1 MKVFKT
7 LILAAM
13 MALFG
18 ACGLLQEKNEGALAS
33 TYATLYAFF
42 ETEAAG
48 SVGCF
53 PDSNNNN
60 TYSPDNTLKAVYSF
74 QIERPSTLVVC
85 VKNTTDYTPG
95 TTEQEDMEEK
105 LENHQLSLYVS
116 NTAVNPGTFVA
127 SYIRIP
133 ILGPIQPIFVLGSS
147 TVCSFANDPTTKLVG
162 KFDMDSLTDYQYIM
176 AVDDACGASVG
187 SGLSPFYLAKQYGV
201 AY

>member
-1 MKVFKT
+1 MMKVFKT
-7 LILAAM
+7 LILAAT

-60 TYSPDNTLKAVYSF
+60 SYSADNTLKAVYSF

-85 VKNTTDYTPG
+85 VKNTTDYT
-95 TTEQEDMEEK
+95 TSQEQDDMEAK
-105 LENHQLSLYVS
+105 LENHQISLYVS

-133 ILGPIQPIFVLGSS
+133 ILGAIQPVYLLGSS
-147 TVCSFANDPTTKLVG
+147 TVCPFANDNDTKLVG

-176 AVDDACGASVG
+176 AVDDSCGASVG